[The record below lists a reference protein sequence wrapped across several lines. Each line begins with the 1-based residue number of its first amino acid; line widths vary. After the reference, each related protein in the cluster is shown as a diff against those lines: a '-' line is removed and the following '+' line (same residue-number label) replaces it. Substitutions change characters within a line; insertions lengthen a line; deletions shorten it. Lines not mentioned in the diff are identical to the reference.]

1 MLASP
6 ENIALSREGT
16 IIASYK
22 MGHIAAFTINGKLL
36 RHELHDDY
44 IHVRLI
50 NKVINT
56 TRLYKTF
63 FQVLFDVKRW

>member
-1 MLASP
+1 MRSLDVPDVLASP

-36 RHELHDDY
+36 RHELHDDN
-44 IHVRLI
+44 IHVRSM
-50 NKVINT
+50 NKVT
-56 TRLYKTF
+56 TTT
-63 FQVLFDVKRW
+63 